1 MGQNL
6 YHKVFDRH
14 CVAQLPSGQFQLFI
28 GLHLIH
34 EVTSPQAFAMVRDQN
49 LSVPFPKLTFATVDH
64 IMPTTGKARQRPLL
78 DPLAEEM
85 LQHIEQNTADFGI
98 NFFSPDKNEIYPP
111 GFSTYVT
118 APDVAKR
125 WEGECRTGHFQGVVT
140 VVLKLFTLIQPQAAF
155 FGEKDYQQLQ
165 VIRQM
170 VRDLNV
176 PVEIFGCPLIR
187 EQNGLAM
194 SSRNRN
200 MSASESL
207 RALSL
212 FQSLEQAK
220 QQVRMGNRNS
230 ESLMASIVKT
240 LEEAPVDRIQYVAIV
255 DPESLEPID
264 SLQSS
269 AQVLIAVQIGA
280 TRLID
285 NTRIELPAA
294 TGYRSDDISAE
305 ES

>member
-1 MGQNL
+1 MPELVTNERALRETLAAERQRGQ
-6 YHKVFDRH
+6 R
-14 CVAQLPSGQFQLFI
+14 I
-28 GLHLIH
+28 GLIPTMGALHEGHL
-34 EVTSPQAFAMVRDQN
+34 SLVRR
-49 LSVPFPKLTFATVDH
+49 
-64 IMPTTGKARQRPLL
+64 ARQSCDYIVVSIFVNPSQFDSGTDLAAYPRILESDLL
-78 DPLAEEM
+78 MLNGLAD
-85 LQHIEQNTADFGI
+85 LV
-98 NFFSPDKNEIYPP
+98 FSPDENEIYPP

-125 WEGECRTGHFQGVVT
+125 WEGECRAGHFQGVVT
-140 VVLKLFTLIQPQAAF
+140 IVLKLFTLIQPQAAF

-170 VRDLNV
+170 ARDLNV
-176 PVEIFGCPLIR
+176 PVEVFGCPLIR

-200 MSASESL
+200 MSDSESR

-212 FQSLEQAK
+212 FQSLEQAQ

-264 SLQSS
+264 TLQSS

-294 TGYRSDDISAE
+294 TGCRSDDISAE

>member
-1 MGQNL
+1 MPELVTNERVLRETLATERQRGQ
-6 YHKVFDRH
+6 R
-14 CVAQLPSGQFQLFI
+14 I
-28 GLHLIH
+28 GLIPTMGALHEGHL
-34 EVTSPQAFAMVRDQN
+34 SLVR
-49 LSVPFPKLTFATVDH
+49 L
-64 IMPTTGKARQRPLL
+64 ARQSCDYIVVSLFVNPAQFESGADLAAYPRILESDLL
-78 DPLAEEM
+78 MLDGLAD
-85 LQHIEQNTADFGI
+85 LV
-98 NFFSPDKNEIYPP
+98 FSPDKNEIYPP

-125 WEGECRTGHFQGVVT
+125 WEGECRAGHFQGVVT

-294 TGYRSDDISAE
+294 TGCRSDDISAE